1 MVIRTEDIKD
11 VCSKILSAVD
21 SSELS
26 LVTETLALYTNSE
39 DLYLAVTNREYYTQ
53 IKLPLHESVEFKA
66 TVNANVFLK
75 LISQITTDTI
85 ELSVDD
91 STLYVKGNGT
101 YKLPLIFDGENLLE
115 LPKIDI
121 NNITTTFGMSGD
133 ILTSILNY
141 NSKEISKVTKV
152 ARPVQKLYYVD
163 ECGAITFTTGA
174 CVNNFT
180 LPEKVK
186 ILLNPRIVKLFKL
199 FKGESVTF
207 SLGHDVL
214 SNGTNQTKVRFAND
228 TIEITSILPSDDS
241 MISSVPASAIRDRAT
256 KTYDYSIV
264 VNKDELLQT
273 INRLLLF
280 TVSSSYAKTYSKF
293 LFEKDGVTIYDAKE
307 DNKEKIYYKNELDSL
322 ESNSYNAIIDMV
334 DLKATLDGCNES
346 YVNINFG
353 DSQAFVIARG
363 NIYNVI
369 PEIQSI

>member
-1 MVIRTEDIKD
+1 MIIRAEDIKD
-11 VCSKILSAVD
+11 VCSKILAAVD

-26 LVTETLALYTNSE
+26 LVTETLALYTDNE
-39 DLYLAVTNREYYTQ
+39 DLILAVTNREYYVQ
-53 IKLPLHESVEFKA
+53 IKLPLHEKVDFNA
-66 TVNANVFLK
+66 TVNATVFLK

-101 YKLPLIFDGENLLE
+101 YKLALIFDGTTLLE

-121 NNITTTFGMSGD
+121 NNITTTFGVSGD

-141 NSKEISKVTKV
+141 NSKEISKVTKI

-180 LPEKVK
+180 LSEKIK
-186 ILLNPRIVKLFKL
+186 ILLNARVVKLFKL
-199 FKGESVTF
+199 FKGDAVTL

-214 SNGTNQTKVRFAND
+214 ANGTNQTKIRFSND
-228 TIEITSILPSDDS
+228 TIEITSLLPSDDS
-241 MISSVPASAIRDRAT
+241 MIASVPVKAIRDRAT
-256 KTYDYSIV
+256 KIYDYSV
-264 VNKDELLQT
+264 VLHKDELLQT
-273 INRLLLF
+273 INRLSLF
-280 TVSSSYAKTYSKF
+280 TASAAYAKTYSQF
-293 LFEKDGVTIYDAKE
+293 IFESDGVTIYDAAG
-307 DNKEKIYYKNELDSL
+307 DNCEKLYYKNDVGSL
-322 ESNSYNAIIDMV
+322 SGKSYTAIVDTV
-334 DLKATLDGCNES
+334 DLKATLEGCAES

-353 DSQAFVIARG
+353 DSQALVIARG

-369 PEIQSI
+369 PEIQKV